1 MQLKQEL
8 TEDSLKE
15 VAKKCKLLEN
25 PKHLQVLLV
34 LENRPQTLDEIH
46 EKLQKKHIYLY
57 RESTYKVIEKMV
69 DSELIKKE
77 YDQKKKKFFY
87 SIL

>member
-15 VAKKCKLLEN
+15 VANKCKLLGN
-25 PKHLQVLLV
+25 PKHLQVLLA

-46 EKLQKKHIYLY
+46 EKLQKKQIYVY

-87 SIL
+87 KL

>member
-1 MQLKQEL
+1 MQLKQDL
-8 TEDSLKE
+8 TDDTLKE
-15 VAKKCKLLEN
+15 VAKKCKLLGN
-25 PKHLQVLLV
+25 PKHLQILLM
-34 LENRPQTLDEIH
+34 LENGPQTLDEIH
-46 EKLQKKHIYLY
+46 EKLLKKHTYLY

-87 SIL
+87 CII

>member
-1 MQLKQEL
+1 MRLEQEL
-8 TEDSLKE
+8 TENSIITM
-15 VAKKCKLLEN
+15 AKQCKALGN
-25 PKHLQVLLV
+25 PKHLQILLI

-46 EKLQKKHIYLY
+46 EKLQKKRIFLH
-57 RESTYKVIEKMV
+57 RESTYKAIEKMV
-69 DSELIKKE
+69 DVELIKKE